1 MQQSNVVEGGEIQF
15 RPSGEIAPPYECAAA
30 SRWESSPE
38 ILREQRMLDALHN
51 GELRAY
57 FQPKVELESMRVIG
71 LEVLA
76 RWEPQP
82 GVVISPA
89 KFLPVIERIGAL
101 DLMLFRLV
109 EQATGLLRDMGRA
122 DMGLAFNVSPIQLL
136 CPSLAPRFLQV
147 LQGCRYDPR
156 KITME
161 ITEDCP
167 IVDLEV
173 SARTLGDLKRA
184 GCRLA
189 MDDYGKGYSSLT
201 RLVKLPFDEIKLDG
215 YFAGSATHCLP
226 IVQNSLALARSM
238 NLSLVVEGVE
248 HVEHH
253 ERLLV
258 LGCTLAQGYFY
269 GMPVGAEGLSMHLT
283 RWAN

>member
-1 MQQSNVVEGGEIQF
+1 MQDINVVSGGEIQCVPPGGIAQPYQ
-15 RPSGEIAPPYECAAA
+15 RPAA
-30 SRWESSPE
+30 SRRERPPE
-38 ILREQRMLDALHN
+38 ILCEQRVLDALHN
-51 GELRAY
+51 DELRAY

-82 GVVISPA
+82 GVIISPA
-89 KFLPVIERIGAL
+89 KFLPIIERIGAL

-109 EQATGLLRDMGRA
+109 EQATRSLRDMGRA

-136 CPSLAPRFLQV
+136 CSSLAPRFLKV

-156 KITME
+156 KITVE

-173 SARTLGDLKRA
+173 SERTLGDLKRA

-215 YFAGSATHCLP
+215 YFAGNATHCLP
-226 IVQNSLALARSM
+226 IVQNSMALARSM

-253 ERLLV
+253 ERLLA

-269 GMPVGAEGLSMHLT
+269 GMPVGANELSMHLS